1 MSKIA
6 STFSRKPQCYAIYA
20 RILTRPGLVRFIPR
34 SNRSSILIGE
44 PIDPKLDVGLALY
57 HGKDVHVYPF
67 SGASVLNPGQRT
79 EKTEIIERLLS
90 PLAQNEVGSIRCI
103 GLNVSTPSKLT
114 QDLR

>member
-6 STFSRKPQCYAIYA
+6 STFSRKPQCYVFYA

-57 HGKDVHVYPF
+57 HGKDVHVDPF